1 MRGEMGR
8 RVPTASPR
16 WQDMFFSK
24 PTGLYVLLD
33 EESHFPRATS
43 DTLVAKLHSNLGKC
57 TYYKQ
62 PRGNTPT
69 FGLKHYAGEVEYACD
84 EFLEKNRDS
93 CVGPAHNAR
102 TQQRL
107 LTPPFFSTH
116 AHPLSPT
123 GLGGLH
129 VCAGC
134 PTR

>member
-1 MRGEMGR
+1 MRAAGADCAA
-8 RVPTASPR
+8 PHR

-43 DTLVAKLHSNLGKC
+43 ESLVAKLHSNLGKC

-93 CVGPAHNAR
+93 CVGHGGAGGSPRRAHTPQRLTPAFPPPGGLNAR
-102 TQQRL
+102 
-107 LTPPFFSTH
+107 
-116 AHPLSPT
+116 
-123 GLGGLH
+123 
-129 VCAGC
+129 AGC